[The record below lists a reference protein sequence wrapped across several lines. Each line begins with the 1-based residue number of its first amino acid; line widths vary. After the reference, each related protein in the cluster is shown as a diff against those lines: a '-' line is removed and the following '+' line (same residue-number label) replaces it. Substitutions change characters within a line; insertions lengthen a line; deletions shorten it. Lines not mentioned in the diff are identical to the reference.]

1 MSEFSQKLMD
11 CIAASGYSIY
21 QLAKE
26 ASLDRTTLQ
35 KTAKGQ
41 RLPSLDYIKDICRYM
56 KISQKQEE
64 ELYRL
69 YQIEKLGKD
78 TVASWDEIHQI
89 IVDIGEIRQKTKSN
103 LNIHFKQQSFHHFNE
118 DITREFFTELECMKA
133 IMCVIEEELE
143 EQEIPEVYMDVS
155 WASQFALDQLMQ
167 SNSSQEKK
175 VICHQLL
182 NLKCTD
188 EKRKV
193 CLENIKM
200 LHQVLPYAFTTPN
213 EYDVR
218 YAYVR
223 ENEAEE
229 KFHLWPHYVVTKKHV
244 VLCSNEKKHMVILS
258 NEQIAEVYRKELDK
272 MMKGYR
278 LLFDYQGYS
287 GEGIKKYR
295 KLMDSDETRI
305 TYEPFPCVALMI
317 PDEIKIKLMNDKKMG
332 KIATAF
338 FDLPLT
344 KSSSFINVFGMKEI
358 RKFICYGHLPGIY
371 DQYFNA
377 ESKELRKAM
386 LDNFY
391 GYMSSHAR
399 QFYMINEKEFPIGSS
414 FGIEMYGKRQ
424 VVFYST
430 SKELSF
436 GFISIDEP
444 GIVEAFASYFSHL
457 IDSKYV
463 YGIEE
468 SIIQYEKTIDQL
480 WREMEEN

>member
-118 DITREFFTELECMKA
+118 DITREFSTELECMKA

-143 EQEIPEVYMDVS
+143 EQETPEVYMDVS

-175 VICHQLL
+175 LICHQLL
-182 NLKCTD
+182 NLRCTD

-229 KFHLWPHYVVTKKHV
+229 KFHLWAHYIVTKKHV
-244 VLCSNEKKHMVILS
+244 VLCSNEKNHMVILS
-258 NEQIAEVYRKELDK
+258 NEQIAEVYRNELEQ
-272 MMKGYR
+272 MLQAYR
-278 LLFDYQGYS
+278 PLFNYQGYS
-287 GEGIKKYR
+287 GEGVQEYR
-295 KLMDSDETRI
+295 KFMECDETHT
-305 TYEPFPCVALMI
+305 TYEAFPCVALMI
-317 PDEIKIKLMNDKKMG
+317 PDDLKEKMINDEKMG
-332 KIATAF
+332 KIAKAF
-338 FDLPLT
+338 FTLPT
-344 KSSSFINVFGMKEI
+344 IKSSQFINIYGMKEMK
-358 RKFICYGHLPGIY
+358 KFMRTGHLPGVY
-371 DQYFNA
+371 DQYFWA
-377 ESKELRKAM
+377 ESIELRKEM
-386 LDNFY
+386 FENFHNH
-391 GYMSSHAR
+391 MVSHSR
-399 QFYMINEKEFPIGSS
+399 QFYMINEDEFPIGSS
-414 FGIEMYGKRQ
+414 FGIEMYGQRK

-430 SKELSF
+430 SDEFSF

-444 GIVEAFASYFSHL
+444 GIVEAFASYFNHL

-463 YGIEE
+463 YDIEK
-468 SIIQYEKTIDQL
+468 SITQYEKMVDQL
-480 WREMEEN
+480 WREMKEN